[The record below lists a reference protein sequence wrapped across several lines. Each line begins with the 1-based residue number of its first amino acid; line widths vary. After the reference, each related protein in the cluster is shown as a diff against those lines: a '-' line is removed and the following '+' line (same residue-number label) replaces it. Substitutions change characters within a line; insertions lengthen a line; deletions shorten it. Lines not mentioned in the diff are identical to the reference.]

1 MRGSVMAVNLFSKY
15 HFIAPEIAAACFSIC
30 VSLSISICSKI
41 ADRINSAC
49 ASRNIT
55 KSPDEVEIC
64 KSPNATLLFSSE
76 TVLIFESGVSI
87 DCLLINPLTPNNRL
101 FVKISS
107 VALEDMT
114 PITPASPITK
124 SHKIPNSISEKFSPS
139 VMPIMIVPNKFLINK
154 SLSVIRGHSQ

>member
-1 MRGSVMAVNLFSKY
+1 MCY

-101 FVKISS
+101 FV
-107 VALEDMT
+107 T
-114 PITPASPITK
+114 
-124 SHKIPNSISEKFSPS
+124 
-139 VMPIMIVPNKFLINK
+139 FLYYL
-154 SLSVIRGHSQ
+154 SLSLSIAAVSITNFTLPSMSSSLPLKERYALSSEQIASRRSRIS